1 MPRPKKPKNNPA
13 SLLSPQ
19 AMGGIVA
26 GDGFDFQTRYAACH
40 LPLWLLE
47 GSFHQLF
54 FEGTGDIDVRYVENG
69 QSTRIHIQV
78 KDHEV
83 SPSELKKVIKHFR
96 DLDASLPAG
105 VYKKFTL
112 ACPSLA
118 PKIRPIETGLARLRG
133 ATSYYNDVPSALA
146 PTKHDLDERL
156 RNSGLG
162 DFIDFIHNKVFIDI
176 GHGDLCHDDRA
187 IELFIVRMLRHPE
200 YAGKLHS
207 MVQPAFAEIMK
218 AINSNKGVTMERAAI
233 EGILRSAVL
242 TGLIAEKAVTLWVHN
257 WTQESFDP
265 PADHILDWSQHFDRA
280 TRRVP
285 SEDAWNKELL
295 PQFAALKKTILA
307 EKKERVIRFRGKCA
321 LSTGVAMGAAFPA
334 VGGWVF
340 EIPQPPMKDP
350 WRSDASPTV
359 PYQLG
364 VETIDG
370 DLDGGDLVLGLNV
383 KGDGRGDIMRY
394 VEGGQAPRLYAFVS
408 PPSQGAQS
416 IGGAEDACAFST
428 AVREH
433 LGKLLKIHQIRRTRV
448 FFYGPFALSVFLG
461 QQLTSVGEIQLFEY
475 QEPGYVPSCTLRT

>member
-146 PTKHDLDERL
+146 RL
-156 RNSGLG
+156 SQNE
-162 DFIDFIHNKVFIDI
+162 V
-176 GHGDLCHDDRA
+176 
-187 IELFIVRMLRHPE
+187 LF
-200 YAGKLHS
+200 
-207 MVQPAFAEIMK
+207 
-218 AINSNKGVTMERAAI
+218 
-233 EGILRSAVL
+233 
-242 TGLIAEKAVTLWVHN
+242 
-257 WTQESFDP
+257 
-265 PADHILDWSQHFDRA
+265 
-280 TRRVP
+280 
-285 SEDAWNKELL
+285 
-295 PQFAALKKTILA
+295 
-307 EKKERVIRFRGKCA
+307 
-321 LSTGVAMGAAFPA
+321 
-334 VGGWVF
+334 
-340 EIPQPPMKDP
+340 
-350 WRSDASPTV
+350 
-359 PYQLG
+359 
-364 VETIDG
+364 
-370 DLDGGDLVLGLNV
+370 
-383 KGDGRGDIMRY
+383 
-394 VEGGQAPRLYAFVS
+394 
-408 PPSQGAQS
+408 
-416 IGGAEDACAFST
+416 
-428 AVREH
+428 
-433 LGKLLKIHQIRRTRV
+433 
-448 FFYGPFALSVFLG
+448 
-461 QQLTSVGEIQLFEY
+461 
-475 QEPGYVPSCTLRT
+475 